1 MREFVSVSL
10 CVYVCVCV
18 CFRYIIAVNIKKKDK
33 NPSMQQTFVV
43 LDVLGYVLE
52 PKKKKKM
59 PSDALLYHFI
69 RRHVPRVWLY
79 IQWIMTHN
87 VYWPLITFCFAFL
100 DNNNVQIIYSF

>member
-18 CFRYIIAVNIKKKDK
+18 CVCVCVLPVHHCCKYLKKKDK
-33 NPSMQQTFVV
+33 NPSMQQTFVA

-79 IQWIMTHN
+79 IQ
-87 VYWPLITFCFAFL
+87 
-100 DNNNVQIIYSF
+100 